1 MYNHFVGTINW
12 GGLQLSYNRI
22 IQLLTLRV
30 MINIK
35 VYFYNSFFFH
45 LLIVILNKMRRFSIR
60 FIFSCF
66 YEEFKNELNSWNKKF
81 CMKTEGCIYRGDHFK
96 KRWLMKKF
104 VIISLISLSEMILNL
119 QWVHRNKHDTCFL
132 YTVLSCNKE
141 YKASCTS

>member
-66 YEEFKNELNSWNKKF
+66 YEEFKNEFNSWNKKF
-81 CMKTEGCIYRGDHFK
+81 CMKIEGCIYRGDHFK
-96 KRWLMKKF
+96 F
-104 VIISLISLSEMILNL
+104 VIISFISLSEMILNF